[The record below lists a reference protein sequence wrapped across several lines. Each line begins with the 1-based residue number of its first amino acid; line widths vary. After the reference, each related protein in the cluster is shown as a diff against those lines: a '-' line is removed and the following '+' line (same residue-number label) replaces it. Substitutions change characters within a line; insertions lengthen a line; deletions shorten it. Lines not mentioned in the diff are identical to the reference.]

1 MNEMSVVEI
10 GREAMLVTLRIAG
23 PLMAVG
29 TVVGV
34 SVALVQALTTVQEMS
49 LTFVPKI
56 IAILLALVL
65 FLPLMMAILVDFTT
79 ELFAR
84 IAGA

>member
-1 MNEMSVVEI
+1 MNEVTIVEI
-10 GREAMLVTLRIAG
+10 AREAMFVTLRIAG

-34 SVALVQALTTVQEMS
+34 SVALVQALTTIQEMT

-56 IAILLALVL
+56 IAILLAIVF
-65 FLPLMMAILVDFTT
+65 FLPMMMTVLIEFAQG
-79 ELFAR
+79 LFAR
-84 IAGA
+84 IAGG